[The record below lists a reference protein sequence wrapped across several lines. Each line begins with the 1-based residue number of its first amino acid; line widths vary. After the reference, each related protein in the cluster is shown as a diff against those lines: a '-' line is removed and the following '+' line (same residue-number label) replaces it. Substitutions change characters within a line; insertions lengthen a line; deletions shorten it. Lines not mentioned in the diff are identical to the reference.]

1 MFDFLIPETTNSKV
15 LKILLQHP
23 HAKVHELIQAIQ
35 EQFPK
40 MSQQEI
46 ESAIFALER
55 EDLLKTLCGDNQI
68 CAVIVSP
75 SADARLREKYELR
88 KHDRIWDV
96 VKFIAGVI
104 SGLIVA
110 YVKMSR

>member
-1 MFDFLIPETTNSKV
+1 MFDFLIPKTTNSKV

-23 HAKVHELIQAIQ
+23 NAQVDEFIHAIQ

-46 ESAIFALER
+46 ESVIFALER
-55 EDLLKTLCGDNQI
+55 DELVQTLCGDNHI
-68 CAVIVSP
+68 CVIMVSP
-75 SADARLREKYELR
+75 SAEARLRESYELR

-96 VKFIAGVI
+96 VKFMAGFI

-110 YVKMSR
+110 YAKMNM